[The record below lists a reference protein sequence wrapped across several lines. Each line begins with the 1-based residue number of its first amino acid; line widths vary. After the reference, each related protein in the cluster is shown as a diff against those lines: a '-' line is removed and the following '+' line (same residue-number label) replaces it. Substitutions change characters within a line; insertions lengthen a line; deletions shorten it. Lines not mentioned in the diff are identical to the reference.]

1 MNPKQPSNEW
11 DEFDPEAVE
20 NNIMEQED
28 LSEEEIEAICR
39 SYSDG
44 YS

>member
-1 MNPKQPSNEW
+1 MKPKKPSEW
-11 DEFDPEAVE
+11 GDEFDPEAVE
-20 NNIMEQED
+20 NNIMDEEWD
-28 LSEEEIEAICR
+28 EEEIEAICR